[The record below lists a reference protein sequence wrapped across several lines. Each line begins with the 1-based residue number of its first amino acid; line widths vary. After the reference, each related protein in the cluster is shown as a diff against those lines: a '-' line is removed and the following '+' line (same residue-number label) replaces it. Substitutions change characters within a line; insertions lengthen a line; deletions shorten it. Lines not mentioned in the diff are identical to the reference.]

1 MNLYEQKPWIEKY
14 ESGVPEA
21 IEYNGQLTHE
31 MLDASAQTY
40 ANQVATRLLLSYLP
54 LGITVQATQTYTDL
68 KDSVD
73 RFAFALRKIG
83 LQQGDRIAI
92 MLPQYPPAGDRLF
105 RRAQGR
111 LCGGQH
117 ESDLHAARAWPS
129 S

>member
-1 MNLYEQKPWIEKY
+1 MSLYDQKPWVEKY

-40 ANQVATRLLLSYLP
+40 ANQVSTRLLLSYLP
-54 LGITVQATQTYTDL
+54 LGITVQATQTYAAL

-73 RFAFALRKIG
+73 RLAFAFRKIG

-92 MLPQYPPAGDRLF
+92 MLPNIPQQVISFFGALRAGCVVVNTNPTYTPR
-105 RRAQGR
+105 
-111 LCGGQH
+111 
-117 ESDLHAARAWPS
+117 S
-129 S
+129 